1 MTNYQIRE
9 SSDYYHG
16 LRLERKEAQIQRALR
31 SLLEERSLLE
41 DNQLSFLFNQ
51 KPEQNI
57 SINTVLDSI
66 LTNEIVKI
74 SEIQNIN
81 FTLYDIDGSL
91 IGSTVSDE
99 ETESLSNQVLTD
111 LEKSEDSKI
120 VITKSDD
127 ETLLRSSFSYIFNI
141 NEKKLISL
149 CAAVECIH
157 SYSLIHDDLPA
168 MDDDELRRGNPTTHK
183 KFDEATAILAGDA
196 LQPFAF
202 ELISTIKTTD
212 RNIVQMISSL
222 SEACGYLGMV
232 GGQIKDINSNQIK
245 DVESL
250 DSMHSEKTGRLIQA
264 SIETAGILSGLSAS
278 DIESLKE
285 YGGKIG
291 LAFQIQDDII
301 DIESP
306 ASVSGKD
313 QGSDIGKDKT
323 TYPSLVGLEA
333 SKVRAQ
339 ELSND
344 AKKIL
349 QPINKNTDNLDKLAD
364 YIVSR
369 KA

>member
-1 MTNYQIRE
+1 MSE
-9 SSDYYHG
+9 F
-16 LRLERKEAQIQRALR
+16 EK
-31 SLLEERSLLE
+31 LLESYQARV
-41 DNQLSFLFNQ
+41 NQ
-51 KPEQNI
+51 KLE
-57 SINTVLDSI
+57 VLLPDDDSI
-66 LTNEIVKI
+66 LI
-74 SEIQNIN
+74 SAMRYSVLNGGKRLRPILAYLTGELNDTEAEYID
-81 FTLYDIDGSL
+81 TLASSL
-91 IGSTVSDE
+91 E
-99 ETESLSNQVLTD
+99 
-111 LEKSEDSKI
+111 
-120 VITKSDD
+120 
-127 ETLLRSSFSYIFNI
+127 
-141 NEKKLISL
+141 LIH
-149 CAAVECIH
+149 C
-157 SYSLIHDDLPA
+157 YSLIHDDLPA

-196 LQPFAF
+196 LQPLAF
-202 ELISTIKTTD
+202 ELISTIKTSD
-212 RNIVQMISSL
+212 RNKVQMIGSL

-364 YIVSR
+364 YIVTR

>member
-1 MTNYQIRE
+1 MSE
-9 SSDYYHG
+9 F
-16 LRLERKEAQIQRALR
+16 EK
-31 SLLEERSLLE
+31 LLESYQARV
-41 DNQLSFLFNQ
+41 NQ
-51 KPEQNI
+51 KLEILLPDDN
-57 SINTVLDSI
+57 SI
-66 LTNEIVKI
+66 LI
-74 SEIQNIN
+74 SAMRYSVLNGGKRLRPILAYLTGELNDTEAEYID
-81 FTLYDIDGSL
+81 TLASSL
-91 IGSTVSDE
+91 E
-99 ETESLSNQVLTD
+99 
-111 LEKSEDSKI
+111 
-120 VITKSDD
+120 
-127 ETLLRSSFSYIFNI
+127 
-141 NEKKLISL
+141 LIH
-149 CAAVECIH
+149 C
-157 SYSLIHDDLPA
+157 YSLIHDDLPA
-168 MDDDELRRGNPTTHK
+168 MDDDELRRGNLTTHK

-196 LQPFAF
+196 LQPLAF
-202 ELISTIKTTD
+202 ELISTIKTSD
-212 RNIVQMISSL
+212 RNKVQMISSL

>member
-1 MTNYQIRE
+1 MSE
-9 SSDYYHG
+9 F
-16 LRLERKEAQIQRALR
+16 EK
-31 SLLEERSLLE
+31 LLESYQGRV
-41 DNQLSFLFNQ
+41 NQ
-51 KPEQNI
+51 KLE
-57 SINTVLDSI
+57 VLLPDDDSI
-66 LTNEIVKI
+66 LI
-74 SEIQNIN
+74 SAMRYSVLNGGKRLRPILAYLTGELNDTEAEYMD
-81 FTLYDIDGSL
+81 TLASSL
-91 IGSTVSDE
+91 E
-99 ETESLSNQVLTD
+99 
-111 LEKSEDSKI
+111 
-120 VITKSDD
+120 
-127 ETLLRSSFSYIFNI
+127 
-141 NEKKLISL
+141 LIH
-149 CAAVECIH
+149 C
-157 SYSLIHDDLPA
+157 YSLIHDDLPA

-196 LQPFAF
+196 LQPLAF
-202 ELISTIKTTD
+202 ELISTIKTSD
-212 RNIVQMISSL
+212 RNKVQMISSL

-250 DSMHSEKTGRLIQA
+250 DSMHFEKTGRLIQA

>member
-1 MTNYQIRE
+1 MSEFEKLLGSYQARV
-9 SSDYYHG
+9 
-16 LRLERKEAQIQRALR
+16 
-31 SLLEERSLLE
+31 
-41 DNQLSFLFNQ
+41 NQ
-51 KPEQNI
+51 KLE
-57 SINTVLDSI
+57 VLLPHDDSI
-66 LTNEIVKI
+66 LTSAMRYSVLNGGKRLRPILAYLTAELNDT
-74 SEIQNIN
+74 EAEYMD
-81 FTLYDIDGSL
+81 TLASSL
-91 IGSTVSDE
+91 E
-99 ETESLSNQVLTD
+99 
-111 LEKSEDSKI
+111 
-120 VITKSDD
+120 
-127 ETLLRSSFSYIFNI
+127 
-141 NEKKLISL
+141 LIH
-149 CAAVECIH
+149 C
-157 SYSLIHDDLPA
+157 YSLIHDDLPA
-168 MDDDELRRGNPTTHK
+168 MDDDELRRGNQTTHK

-196 LQPFAF
+196 LQPLAF

-212 RNIVQMISSL
+212 RNIVQMINSL
-222 SEACGYLGMV
+222 SKACGYLGMV
-232 GGQIKDINSNQIK
+232 GGQIRDINSNQIK

-264 SIETAGILSGLSAS
+264 SIETAGILSGLSPS
-278 DIESLKE
+278 NIESLKE
-285 YGGKIG
+285 YGEKIG

>member
-1 MTNYQIRE
+1 MSE
-9 SSDYYHG
+9 F
-16 LRLERKEAQIQRALR
+16 EK
-31 SLLEERSLLE
+31 LLESYQARV
-41 DNQLSFLFNQ
+41 NQ
-51 KPEQNI
+51 KLE
-57 SINTVLDSI
+57 VLLPPDDSI
-66 LTNEIVKI
+66 LTSAMRYSVLNGGKRLRPILAYLTGELNDTEAEYID
-74 SEIQNIN
+74 
-81 FTLYDIDGSL
+81 TLASSL
-91 IGSTVSDE
+91 E
-99 ETESLSNQVLTD
+99 
-111 LEKSEDSKI
+111 
-120 VITKSDD
+120 
-127 ETLLRSSFSYIFNI
+127 
-141 NEKKLISL
+141 LIH
-149 CAAVECIH
+149 C
-157 SYSLIHDDLPA
+157 YSLIHDDLPA

-196 LQPFAF
+196 LQPLAF
-202 ELISTIKTTD
+202 ELISTIKTSD
-212 RNIVQMISSL
+212 RNKVQMISSL

>member
-1 MTNYQIRE
+1 MSE
-9 SSDYYHG
+9 F
-16 LRLERKEAQIQRALR
+16 EK
-31 SLLEERSLLE
+31 LLESYQARV
-41 DNQLSFLFNQ
+41 NQ
-51 KPEQNI
+51 KLE
-57 SINTVLDSI
+57 VLLPDDDSI
-66 LTNEIVKI
+66 LI
-74 SEIQNIN
+74 SAMRYSVLNGGKRLRPILAYLTGELNDTEPEYLD
-81 FTLYDIDGSL
+81 TLASSL
-91 IGSTVSDE
+91 E
-99 ETESLSNQVLTD
+99 
-111 LEKSEDSKI
+111 
-120 VITKSDD
+120 
-127 ETLLRSSFSYIFNI
+127 
-141 NEKKLISL
+141 LIH
-149 CAAVECIH
+149 C
-157 SYSLIHDDLPA
+157 YSLIHDDLPA

-196 LQPFAF
+196 LQPLAF
-202 ELISTIKTTD
+202 ELISTIKTSD
-212 RNIVQMISSL
+212 RNKVQMISSL
-222 SEACGYLGMV
+222 SEACGFLGMV

>member
-1 MTNYQIRE
+1 MSEFEKLLGSYQARV
-9 SSDYYHG
+9 
-16 LRLERKEAQIQRALR
+16 
-31 SLLEERSLLE
+31 
-41 DNQLSFLFNQ
+41 NQ
-51 KPEQNI
+51 KLE
-57 SINTVLDSI
+57 VLLPHDDSI
-66 LTNEIVKI
+66 LI
-74 SEIQNIN
+74 SAMRYSVLNGGKRLRPILAYLTGELNDTEAEYID
-81 FTLYDIDGSL
+81 TLASSL
-91 IGSTVSDE
+91 E
-99 ETESLSNQVLTD
+99 
-111 LEKSEDSKI
+111 
-120 VITKSDD
+120 
-127 ETLLRSSFSYIFNI
+127 
-141 NEKKLISL
+141 LIH
-149 CAAVECIH
+149 C
-157 SYSLIHDDLPA
+157 YSLIHDDLPA

-196 LQPFAF
+196 LQPLAF
-202 ELISTIKTTD
+202 ELISTIKTSD
-212 RNIVQMISSL
+212 RNKVQMISSL

>member
-1 MTNYQIRE
+1 MSEFEKLLGSYQARVNQ
-9 SSDYYHG
+9 
-16 LRLERKEAQIQRALR
+16 K
-31 SLLEERSLLE
+31 LE
-41 DNQLSFLFNQ
+41 DLL
-51 KPEQNI
+51 PDD
-57 SINTVLDSI
+57 DS
-66 LTNEIVKI
+66 T
-74 SEIQNIN
+74 
-81 FTLYDIDGSL
+81 
-91 IGSTVSDE
+91 
-99 ETESLSNQVLTD
+99 
-111 LEKSEDSKI
+111 
-120 VITKSDD
+120 
-127 ETLLRSSFSYIFNI
+127 
-141 NEKKLISL
+141 LISAMRYSVL
-149 CAAVECIH
+149 NGGKRLRPILAYLTGELNDTEAEYIDTLASSLELIH
-157 SYSLIHDDLPA
+157 CYSLIHDDLPA

-196 LQPFAF
+196 LQPLAF
-202 ELISTIKTTD
+202 ELISTIKTSD
-212 RNIVQMISSL
+212 RNKVQMISSL

>member
-1 MTNYQIRE
+1 MSE
-9 SSDYYHG
+9 F
-16 LRLERKEAQIQRALR
+16 EK
-31 SLLEERSLLE
+31 LLESYQARV
-41 DNQLSFLFNQ
+41 NQ
-51 KPEQNI
+51 KLE
-57 SINTVLDSI
+57 VLLPDDDSI
-66 LTNEIVKI
+66 LI
-74 SEIQNIN
+74 SAMRYSVLNGGKRLRPILAYLTGELNDTEAEYID
-81 FTLYDIDGSL
+81 TLASSL
-91 IGSTVSDE
+91 E
-99 ETESLSNQVLTD
+99 
-111 LEKSEDSKI
+111 
-120 VITKSDD
+120 
-127 ETLLRSSFSYIFNI
+127 
-141 NEKKLISL
+141 LIH
-149 CAAVECIH
+149 C
-157 SYSLIHDDLPA
+157 YSLIHDDLPA
-168 MDDDELRRGNPTTHK
+168 MDDDELRRGNLTTHK

-196 LQPFAF
+196 LQPLAF
-202 ELISTIKTTD
+202 ELISTIKTSD
-212 RNIVQMISSL
+212 RNKVQMISSL

-250 DSMHSEKTGRLIQA
+250 DSMHSEKTGSLIQA